1 MSDIRF
7 EGWLHRSGTGGVYQ
21 DSAGNVGIAS
31 TQPQTRLDIGNG
43 EFQVGPTGIATVTT
57 INTTNI
63 INATP
68 LTNRNIIINGDCRI
82 AQRATSST
90 SGGNTTIDRWRGGVG
105 SGVGSITITRSQQSL
120 SSSDTPYTLG
130 FRKYFRIALSGA
142 GTANAAGAL
151 ENQIRIEAQDI
162 ANSGWNYTSATSYMT
177 ISFWFRCSTNQTF
190 YGRIYSYDG
199 TAQAYAYGF
208 TASANDTWTKITHTF
223 PGNSN
228 LTFDD
233 NVNAGMQ
240 LLFIPFYGT
249 DYTNDKTLNAWAA
262 HSSSNY
268 IPDMASTW
276 LTAGASTFDMTGL
289 QLEVGSVATPFEH
302 RSFADELRR
311 SQRYY
316 FRIPYQGVAS
326 SGGVYLGSGK
336 ETGSTAR
343 VQVDFPQPMRTVP
356 SCAAANLLADDETSA
371 TSANTVSSVLA
382 STVEPDRGRVQ
393 FTGGSYSS
401 GNSISLATGQATDS
415 YLEGDADL

>member
-43 EFQVGPTGIATVTT
+43 GFQVGPTGIATVTT

-63 INATP
+63 VNATQ
-68 LTNRNIIINGDCRI
+68 LSNRNIIINGDCRI

-162 ANSGWNYTSATSYMT
+162 ANSGWNYQSSSSYMT

-199 TAQAYAYGF
+199 TAQAYAYSF
-208 TASANDTWTKITHTF
+208 TASGNDTWTKITHTF

-233 NVNAGMQ
+233 NENAGMQ

-302 RSFADELRR
+302 RSFNQELNLCKRYLQKFDGLKIQAR
-311 SQRYY
+311 MNGGTNSDGYWSFPTMRATPSFSSDVTSGKSMEYGSIGLTVANVYGGGSSQESAYSR
-316 FRIPYQGVAS
+316 FNCS
-326 SGGVYLGSGK
+326 GSGTSGHASYNSLS
-336 ETGSTAR
+336 TGSYY
-343 VQVDFPQPMRTVP
+343 
-356 SCAAANLLADDETSA
+356 LL
-371 TSANTVSSVLA
+371 
-382 STVEPDRGRVQ
+382 
-393 FTGGSYSS
+393 
-401 GNSISLATGQATDS
+401 
-415 YLEGDADL
+415 DAEL